1 MSGMHISKK
10 FYHHI
15 LIIAL
20 NYIIYIIMYV
30 CTYVVVTS
38 NFVLFTRKIFVLFTR
53 KISKDL
59 IKVSFEA
66 EVCMYTVVLM
76 YIINYGST

>member
-20 NYIIYIIMYV
+20 NCIIYIIMYV

-38 NFVLFTRKIFVLFTR
+38 NFVLFTRKI
-53 KISKDL
+53 SKDL

-66 EVCMYTVVLM
+66 EVCMYVYCSAHV
-76 YIINYGST
+76 YH